1 MPSES
6 VFGIDIELTLQDS
19 FYYASREAGET
30 FLTRPRV
37 MHTALYYALG
47 LFPSAF
53 RIAEHTP
60 RYLAHREASKFGDS
74 VYLFPAVATTEPSY
88 TTRRFAVKP
97 DEFRQASERGSANF
111 KETGH
116 MKMIDPGITFQ
127 TYAVCDDKATRDA
140 VLDDLPAYA
149 RVGKKLSLA
158 RVTTNSFTA
167 QVQEGEFE
175 LAHPIA
181 DLDIDDTLYT
191 IEGGLEWERMN
202 PVDLIMGADLVGP
215 HFELD
220 DDNSQAFPSDLRFL
234 DTAEA

>member
-6 VFGIDIELTLQDS
+6 VYGIDIELTLQDS

-60 RYLAHREASKFGDS
+60 HYVAHRDASRFGNE
-74 VYLFPAVATTEPSY
+74 VYLFPAVASNEPSY

-97 DEFRQASERGSANF
+97 DEFRQTSERGSANF
-111 KETGH
+111 KEKGH
-116 MKMIDPGITFQ
+116 MKMIDPGITFR
-127 TYAVCDDKATRDA
+127 TYAVCDDKAIRDT
-140 VLDDLPAYA
+140 VLDQLPPYA

-158 RVTTNSFTA
+158 RVTTDSFEA
-167 QVQEGEFE
+167 PIQEGNFE
-175 LAHPIA
+175 LSHPIA
-181 DLDIDDTLYT
+181 DLDIDRSMYT

-202 PVDLIMGADLVGP
+202 PVDLITAADLVGP
-215 HFELD
+215 HFEFGGD
-220 DDNSQAFPSDLRFL
+220 SPQAFPSDLRFF

>member
-1 MPSES
+1 MSSES
-6 VFGIDIELTLQDS
+6 VYGIEIEITLQDS

-30 FLTRPRV
+30 FLTKPV
-37 MHTALYYALG
+37 LMHTALYYALD

-60 RYLAHREASKFGDS
+60 HYVTHRDASEFGDE
-74 VYLFPAVATTEPSY
+74 VYLHPGLAINDPSY

-127 TYAVCDDKATRDA
+127 TYAVCDDDATRDA
-140 VLDDLPAYA
+140 VLEELPSYA

-158 RVTTNSFTA
+158 RIETTSFEAPIQHGTF
-167 QVQEGEFE
+167 G
-175 LAHPIA
+175 LSHPIA
-181 DLDIDDTLYT
+181 DVDIDRSTYT
-191 IEGGLEWERMN
+191 IRGGLEWERMN
-202 PVDLIMGADLVGP
+202 PVDLITRADLEGP
-215 HFELD
+215 YFEFGS
-220 DDNSQAFPSDLRFL
+220 DNPRAFPSNLRFL
-234 DTAEA
+234 DAA

>member
-6 VFGIDIELTLQDS
+6 VYGIDIEFTLQDS

-60 RYLAHREASKFGDS
+60 RYVTHRESSKFGND
-74 VYLFPAVATTEPSY
+74 VYLFPAVANNEPSY

-127 TYAVCDDKATRDA
+127 TYAICDDKATRDT
-140 VLDDLPAYA
+140 VLAELPQYA

-158 RVTTNSFTA
+158 RVTTTRFA
-167 QVQEGEFE
+167 APIQEGAFE
-175 LAHPIA
+175 LSHPIA
-181 DLDIDDTLYT
+181 DLDIDRSTYT
-191 IEGGLEWERMN
+191 IKGGLEWERMN
-202 PVDLIMGADLVGP
+202 PVDLITGANLVGP
-215 HFELD
+215 HFELGA
-220 DDNSQAFPSDLRFL
+220 DNPQTFPSDLRFL
-234 DTAEA
+234 ATAET

>member
-6 VFGIDIELTLQDS
+6 VYGIDIELTLQDS

-60 RYLAHREASKFGDS
+60 HYVAHRESSKFGND
-74 VYLFPAVATTEPSY
+74 VYLFPAVANHEPSY

-127 TYAVCDDKATRDA
+127 TYAICDDKATRDT
-140 VLDDLPAYA
+140 VLAELPQYA

-158 RVTTNSFTA
+158 RVTATRFA
-167 QVQEGEFE
+167 APIQEGAFE
-175 LAHPIA
+175 LSHPIA
-181 DLDIDDTLYT
+181 DLDIDRSTYT
-191 IEGGLEWERMN
+191 IKGGLEWERMN
-202 PVDLIMGADLVGP
+202 PVDLITGANLVGP
-215 HFELD
+215 HFELGA
-220 DDNSQAFPSDLRFL
+220 DNPQTFPSDLRFL
-234 DTAEA
+234 ATAET